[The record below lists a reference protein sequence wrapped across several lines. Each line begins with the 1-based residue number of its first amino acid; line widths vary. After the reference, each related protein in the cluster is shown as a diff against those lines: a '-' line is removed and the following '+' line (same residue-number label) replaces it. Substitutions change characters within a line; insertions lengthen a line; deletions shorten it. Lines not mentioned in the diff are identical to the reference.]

1 VMGRSL
7 RVLIFDRSLSN
18 HYTVGLAIGLQR
30 LGADVV
36 IAGPRSS
43 TESFVVPIYPRE
55 GITGQKTAKLVE
67 TLKGGVHWWRLVR
80 RWQPDVLHFQWSG
93 RPNYAIA
100 RASVKLT
107 AAPLVL
113 TVHNPVPRGE
123 KCQSHMVAL
132 SDALIVHGP
141 TLRHELLRRWSV
153 RADLVHV
160 VPQGNHDHAITRYD
174 LVAARQR
181 LGLLQDGPVYAFV
194 GQISPRKGLDTLLS
208 AFRLHCERGYPGTL
222 VIAGRRAYDVDTEAL
237 RRSTGPYEQRVCW
250 LTGPAQVPAEQL
262 DLVMSAATQAVLPF
276 HEASQSAS
284 VIYAMTHGRC
294 VVTTPLGE
302 LPSTIGQNGLLVP
315 PGDQHALAAAF
326 EIAVRDPE
334 LCDRLGQAA
343 REFVLAELDW
353 SDIATLTLEVY
364 ESALRS
370 RGSRARGGYEPPQ
383 TEIHAR

>member
-1 VMGRSL
+1 MGRSL

-30 LGADVV
+30 LGVDVL

-43 TESFVVPIYPRE
+43 TESFIVPVYPRE
-55 GITGQKTAKLVE
+55 GVSGQKPTKAVE
-67 TLKGGVHWWRLVR
+67 ALKGAAHWWHLVR
-80 RWQPDVLHFQWSG
+80 RWRPDVLHFQWSG
-93 RPNYAIA
+93 RPNYALA
-100 RASVKLT
+100 RASLKLT
-107 AAPLVL
+107 GAPLVL

-123 KCQSHMVAL
+123 KYQSDMIAL

-141 TLRHELLRRWSV
+141 TLRHELLRRWTV

-174 LVAARQR
+174 RAAARQR
-181 LGLLQDGPVYAFV
+181 LGLLPDGPVYAFC
-194 GQISPRKGLDTLLS
+194 GQISPRKGLHTLLS
-208 AFRLHCERGYPGTL
+208 AFRLHCERGYPGIL
-222 VIAGRRAYDVDTEAL
+222 VIAGRRAYDVDIEAL
-237 RRSTGPYEQRVCW
+237 RRSTAPYETRVRW

-302 LPSTIGQNGLLVP
+302 LPATIGQNGLLVP
-315 PGDQHALAAAF
+315 PGDQHALAAAL
-326 EIAVRDPE
+326 EIAVSDPE

-353 SDIATLTLEVY
+353 SDIATLTLDVY

-370 RGSRARGGYEPPQ
+370 RGSPARGGYEPPQ
-383 TEIHAR
+383 AEIHAR